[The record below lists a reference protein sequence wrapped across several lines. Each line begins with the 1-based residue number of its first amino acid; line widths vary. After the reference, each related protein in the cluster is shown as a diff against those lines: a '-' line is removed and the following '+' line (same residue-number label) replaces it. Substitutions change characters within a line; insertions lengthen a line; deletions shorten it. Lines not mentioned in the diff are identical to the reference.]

1 MFGICESKVELPI
14 LNIEL
19 DMENYNSIK
28 MDH

>member
-1 MFGICESKVELPI
+1 MFGICESKLELSI